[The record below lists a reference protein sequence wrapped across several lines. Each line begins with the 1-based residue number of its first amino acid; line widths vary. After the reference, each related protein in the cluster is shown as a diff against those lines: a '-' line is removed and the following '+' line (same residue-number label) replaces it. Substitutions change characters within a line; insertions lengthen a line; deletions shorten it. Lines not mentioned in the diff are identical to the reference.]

1 MPSFKISA
9 SVIDSIQK
17 GFSES
22 GNNGNIPAARSIN
35 SIQTGSNCGLTNSSS
50 NSNIA
55 ICLPVSMSRLS
66 NHVPVLDAVLVKF
79 MIIFEKRVFLDLI
92 PIRIPFLQRKATNS
106 TDLEKVDHIQ
116 MRVSSNIYGL
126 SQLHVFL
133 PNLTA
138 LNLDGS
144 SLTNLRD
151 LGCELKIK
159 YLNVSRCNL
168 KSFDGISGF
177 DSIEHLIA
185 DENQIS
191 SILQLNALKELR
203 MLSLMG

>member
-1 MPSFKISA
+1 MPSFQITS
-9 SVIDSIQK
+9 SEIDSIQSIDT
-17 GFSES
+17 GNNDS
-22 GNNGNIPAARSIN
+22 GINGNIPPTRSIN
-35 SIQTGSNCGLTNSSS
+35 RTQNRSNCDSNNSSS

-55 ICLPVSMSRLS
+55 MWLSVSRSPLS
-66 NHVPVLDAVLVKF
+66 NHEPVLHTVLVRLF
-79 MIIFEKRVFLDLI
+79 VIIICKKSC
-92 PIRIPFLQRKATNS
+92 PIQICFQQRKATKS
-106 TDLEKVDHIQ
+106 ADLEKIGHIQ
-116 MRVSSNIYGL
+116 MRVSPNIYGL

-133 PNLTA
+133 PNLSA

-151 LGCELKIK
+151 LGSEMKIK

-185 DENQIS
+185 DDNQIS
-191 SILQLNALKELR
+191 SILQLNTLKELR
-203 MLSLMG
+203 MLSLRG